1 MTADRRDASPGRSL
15 SCVSVRDVVFVVGGG
30 ALGWAAARA
39 VLRSRRLPVP
49 LTRRQVEILSLV
61 ERGLTTKEIARQ
73 AGISEHSVNT
83 HIRRAT
89 RTLGVGTRAAAVAV
103 VRGSSQAGAPARPRR
118 SPTRS
123 RAVTISPTS
132 SSNGT

>member
-1 MTADRRDASPGRSL
+1 MSL
-15 SCVSVRDVVFVVGGG
+15 REVGWLVIGG
-30 ALGWAAARA
+30 VLGFTWARG
-39 VLRSRRLPVP
+39 VLA
-49 LTRRQVEILSLV
+49 TRRRRGVSDRQAEILELV
-61 ERGLTTKEIARQ
+61 ARGMSTKEIALHE
-73 AGISEHSVNT
+73 GISEHSVNT

-103 VRGSSQAGAPARPRR
+103 VRGSPQAGVPARPRR